1 MAEKNQ
7 PDIDAAVGPQDFL
20 DIRRMKASPSGY
32 EIEVRGP
39 DKALLYRLDSQNIR
53 DKTSIIVMLAQVM
66 SRDPHFGFGRDQ
78 LPYRWAGNRWVS
90 VERWFTSLDYSMHA
104 LIRTAVNRRMTTD
117 SLGFE
122 ALAAWQANSPH
133 PMEGLDLRAFGT
145 CPGIPFRDNIL
156 KLAPGAWTAVP
167 HAPQHFNTRV
177 LDLDADQAGEC
188 YVGMSLGSYDDSLLV
203 TFLRST
209 LDKEQQVVF
218 RRWLGY
224 HLVSAQIP
232 NAEKMLYLWGTGG
245 NGKSQL
251 LWLIRSLLGPDACAE
266 LRLPDLKTSA
276 NIEKLVGKLAMI
288 GSEAKTGT
296 DLETLKSLISR
307 EPLNCNPKYR
317 DPFTVTPECLIS
329 QASNDAPEFGERSD
343 AMVRRTVALQLK
355 SSFLDDSTRHEDIA
369 RAIIEKEYPLLVGLA
384 LWGAEE
390 LIDAGR
396 LVIPDII
403 TQQSKDAVSGGNQV
417 NDFADLLEF
426 GPYEIAVQEL
436 YDCYVRWCREEGRS
450 RSIMTRKTLVSEV
463 GRFAVGQKRTFM
475 QHTKATHYEPQH
487 WLDAIGGRSLVH
499 HKLKGMTRID
509 IIRGLRV
516 RADVFGAAVG
526 QDIPEVRQSAHLFDN
541 ASAVSKAA

>member
-1 MAEKNQ
+1 MADKNQ
-7 PDIDAAVGPQDFL
+7 PDVDVAAGKQDYL
-20 DIRRMKASPSGY
+20 DIRRIKGSTTGY

-39 DKALLYRLDSQNIR
+39 DKALLYRLDPPNILDR
-53 DKTSIIVMLAQVM
+53 TSIIVMLAQEM
-66 SRDPHFGFGRDQ
+66 SRDQHFGFGRDQ

-104 LIRTAVNRRMTTD
+104 LIRTAVNRRMTND

-122 ALAAWQANSPH
+122 ALAAWQANSSYPL
-133 PMEGLDLRAFGT
+133 EGLDLRAFGA
-145 CPGIPFRDNIL
+145 CPGVPFRDKVL
-156 KLAPGAWTAVP
+156 KLSSGGWTAVP
-167 HAPQHFNTRV
+167 HVPKHFNTRV

-188 YVGMSLGSYDDSLLV
+188 YVGMSLGSYDDSMLV
-203 TFLRST
+203 KFLRST
-209 LDKEQQVVF
+209 LDEEQQVVF

-224 HLVSAQIP
+224 HLVSSQIP

-329 QASNDAPEFGERSD
+329 QASNDPPEFGERSD

-355 SSFLDDSTRHEDIA
+355 NSFLDDSTRHEDIA
-369 RAIIEKEYPLLVGLA
+369 SAIIEKEYPLLVGLA

-396 LVIPDII
+396 FFVPSGIA
-403 TQQSKDAVSGGNQV
+403 QQSKDAVAGGNQV

-436 YDCYVRWCREEGRS
+436 YDCYVRWCRDEGRG
-450 RSIMTRKTLVSEV
+450 RNIMNRKALVAEV
-463 GRFAVGQKRTFM
+463 ERLALGQKRTLM
-475 QHTKATHYEPQH
+475 QHAKATHYEPQH
-487 WLDAIGGRSLVH
+487 WLDVVGIRTLVH
-499 HKLKGMTRID
+499 HKLKGMARID
-509 IIRGLRV
+509 VMRGLRV

-526 QDIPEVRQSAHLFDN
+526 QDIPDIRQTAHLFAH
-541 ASAVSKAA
+541 ASAVPEPA